1 MHAGR
6 LLHLFVMAVPVAILT
21 TFNIL
26 GIKPTAEL
34 AGALSAMTTVA
45 AAYATGRALQ
55 PRPAPKARP
64 PKKERTDA
72 PVDGK
77 PKSGPHAPARARTR
91 ERGGP

>member
-55 PRPAPKARP
+55 RPAPKARP

-72 PVDGK
+72 PNGK
-77 PKSGPHAPARARTR
+77 PKSGPHARARTR